1 MNDAQDRG
9 PKRELRLGDY
19 VSESHKMNFT
29 FSNSNTQGSSS
40 SIIIR
45 SMTSGLFPQ
54 TFHSQCKYNIEPSL
68 EIPATKSCGGLSMTK
83 DNQDVVDLDE
93 NALKYL
99 KPGFQK

>member
-1 MNDAQDRG
+1 
-9 PKRELRLGDY
+9 
-19 VSESHKMNFT
+19 MNFT